1 MGVTMRR
8 KNRGSR
14 DLSMATLVMAILC
27 ILVMARYTDCEIK
40 RAGRRAQEMEA
51 KAAAAMAEAS
61 RLKAQY
67 LQKLERLDEQAP
79 CRADAPAKG
88 P

>member
-1 MGVTMRR
+1 MKR
-8 KNRGSR
+8 KLQGTR
-14 DLSMATLVMAILC
+14 DLTIAILVMAILC
-27 ILVMARYTDCEIK
+27 CLVMARYTDCEIK

-51 KAAAAMAEAS
+51 KAAASMDEAA

-67 LQKLERLDEQAP
+67 LQKLERWDEQSP
-79 CRADAPAKG
+79 RRAAAPAKG

>member
-1 MGVTMRR
+1 MIKKQKSRV
-8 KNRGSR
+8 SR
-14 DLSMATLVMAILC
+14 DLTMATLVMAILC
-27 ILVMARYTDCEIK
+27 VLVMARYTDCEIK

-67 LQKLERLDEQAP
+67 LQKLERLDEQSPCQAAAP
-79 CRADAPAKG
+79 VKEP
-88 P
+88 